1 MVVLSNFPPPTDGIK
16 HQQAST
22 TVHINDREIGKG
34 TMFITESRLS
44 WVNTSSGQGFSLE
57 YPHIALHAV
66 SRDLQAHPSE
76 CLYILLDTE
85 IDTDSQPRSGS
96 GDEDSDA
103 GVQDMTEMRFVPD
116 DKGMLDAMFHAMS
129 ECQSLHP
136 DPQDSFTEDEESFE
150 DADEEEGEYHLAGGD
165 ASSVFGGINNGY
177 DNGAANGNGI
187 GDGED
192 EEPMEMDGQFE
203 DADDY

>member
-16 HQQAST
+16 HQQPLT
-22 TVHINDREIGKG
+22 TVHVNNREIGKG
-34 TMFITESRLS
+34 TLFITESRLS
-44 WVNTSSGQGFSLE
+44 WVNNTSGQGFSLE

-76 CLYILLDTE
+76 CLYILVDTE
-85 IDTDSQPRSGS
+85 IDQDNER
-96 GDEDSDA
+96 GDEDSES
-103 GVQDMTEMRFVPD
+103 GTQDMTEMRFIPD

-136 DPQDSFTEDEESFE
+136 DPQDSFSDDEESFE
-150 DADEEEGEYHLAGGD
+150 DAEEEEEGEYHLAGGD
-165 ASSVFGGINNGY
+165 AAILGHGNV
-177 DNGAANGNGI
+177 NGNGV
-187 GDGED
+187 DD
-192 EEPMEMDGQFE
+192 EPMEMDGQFE